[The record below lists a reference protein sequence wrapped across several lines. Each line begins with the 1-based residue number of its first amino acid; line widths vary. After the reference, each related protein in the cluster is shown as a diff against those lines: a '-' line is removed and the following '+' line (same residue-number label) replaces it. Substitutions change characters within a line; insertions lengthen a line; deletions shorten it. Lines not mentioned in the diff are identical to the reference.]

1 MQSRGAV
8 LRLRSGSCI
17 RRTPRVVLLAV
28 LVGLLAAPA
37 VADPYQ
43 VSVLFF
49 LFLAIAMTETYDI
62 TAGYM
67 GYLNLGHGAFF
78 GLGAY
83 IYGMAIARH
92 GGIVMGLL
100 LSVASAMVFAGAIGY
115 PLFRLRG
122 AYFAIATFGVLKLM
136 QVLASN
142 LRDLTGGTTGLS
154 IPPADNST
162 IVTYYAGLAVCVAA
176 VALNAWFAT
185 SRFGLG
191 LLTIREDEEVAE
203 ASGVETARLKLLVLV
218 ISAALPGLV
227 GAIYMWQTTYI
238 DPDSGFGSTVAFAPV
253 IMAVLGGSGTVAGPL
268 IGTVFLTIVQEVL
281 WSHVGYLQLTMYG
294 TVLVLVGILMPGGL
308 MRSRL
313 LSRLYARVGFPDHY
327 GYYPSR
333 RLDAGSRHE
342 TTQGRQQCD

>member
-1 MQSRGAV
+1 MQTRGAAV
-8 LRLRSGSCI
+8 CLRSGSPV
-17 RRTPRVVLLAV
+17 RRTPLVVML
-28 LVGLLAAPA
+28 GLLAAVLVAPA
-37 VADPYQ
+37 VGDPYQ
-43 VSVLFF
+43 MSVLFF
-49 LFLAIAMTETYDI
+49 LFLAIVMTETYDI

-83 IYGMAIARH
+83 IYGMIVARQ
-92 GGIVMGLL
+92 GGIVMGLIL
-100 LSVASAMVFAGAIGY
+100 AVVAAIIFAGAIGY

-122 AYFAIATFGVLKLM
+122 AYFAIATFGILKLM

-142 LRDLTGGTTGLS
+142 LRALTGGTTGLS

-162 IVTYYAGLAVCVAA
+162 IITYYLALVVCVAA
-176 VALNAWFAT
+176 IALNAWIAT

-191 LLTIREDEEVAE
+191 LLTIREDEEVAA
-203 ASGVETARLKLLVLV
+203 ASGVKTGRLKLLALV
-218 ISAALPGLV
+218 VSAGLPGLA

-238 DPDSGFGSTVAFAPV
+238 DPDSSFGSTVTFAPV
-253 IMAVLGGSGTVAGPL
+253 IMAVLGGSGTIAGPL
-268 IGTVFLTIVQEVL
+268 IGTVFLTIIQEAL

-308 MRSRL
+308 MRSRF
-313 LSRLYARVGFPDHY
+313 LSRLYARIGFPDHY

-333 RLDAGSRHE
+333 QLKSRAHGE
-342 TTQGRQQCD
+342 NTQGRVQCD

>member
-1 MQSRGAV
+1 MISF
-8 LRLRSGSCI
+8 
-17 RRTPRVVLLAV
+17 VLLA
-28 LVGLLAAPA
+28 GAFAAPA
-37 VADPYQ
+37 IANSYQ
-43 VSVLFF
+43 ISVLFF
-49 LFLAIAMTETYDI
+49 LFIAVAMTETYDI

-78 GLGAY
+78 GIGAY
-83 IYGMAIARH
+83 IYGMTVLRD
-92 GGIVMGLL
+92 GGTVTGLI
-100 LSVASAMVFAGAIGY
+100 LSVVAAMAFASVVGY

-122 AYFAIATFGVLKLM
+122 AYFAIATFGILKLM
-136 QVLASN
+136 EVLASN

-154 IPPADNST
+154 IPPTDGST
-162 IVTYYAGLAVCVAA
+162 MITYYLSVLLCVAS

-203 ASGVETARLKLLVLV
+203 ASGVQTGRLKLCALVA
-218 ISAALPGLV
+218 SAALPGFA

-238 DPDSGFGSTVAFAPV
+238 DPDSGFGSSVAFAPV
-253 IMAVLGGSGTVAGPL
+253 IMAVLGGGGTIVGPL
-268 IGTVFLTIVQEVL
+268 VGTVFLTIVQEVL

-294 TVLVLVGILMPGGL
+294 VVLISVGIMMPGGL

-313 LSRLYARVGFPDHY
+313 ISRLYALAGFPDHY

-333 RLDAGSRHE
+333 QLKSGAHSE
-342 TTQGRQQCD
+342 NT